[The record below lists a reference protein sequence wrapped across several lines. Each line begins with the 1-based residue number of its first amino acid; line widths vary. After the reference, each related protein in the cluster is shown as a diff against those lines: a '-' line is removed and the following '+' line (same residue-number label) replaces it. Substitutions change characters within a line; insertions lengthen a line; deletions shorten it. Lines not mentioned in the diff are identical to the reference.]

1 MAAGLLEQMNSE
13 QIREFAKRISPHSEI
28 HTDAFKALRVLG
40 KLYRHVA
47 KPTPPEKVDE

>member
-13 QIREFAKRISPHSEI
+13 QIREFAKRISPHSQI
-28 HTDAFKALRVLG
+28 RTDAFKALRVLG
-40 KLYRHVA
+40 KLHRHVA